1 MNNRNKKKSLPKI
14 LKKKG
19 DCMKELQ
26 NKNCL
31 ITGAAS
37 GIGRSFA
44 LLLAKEGMNLFITD
58 INVEGLEKVK
68 AEIEELGA
76 TVYSDRCDVS
86 KFEDFEIIAKKFYS
100 QLGDVDL
107 LINNAGIAIAGGI
120 ESLEIEDWKKVLDVN
135 LMSIIY
141 SNKVF
146 VPRMLERGSGH
157 IVNVSSGSGL
167 FGSSEPLPYITSK
180 FAVVGLSEALFSRL
194 KPAGINVSVI
204 VPTIIRTN
212 IWNTSE
218 IKTSPKLLEDFGMEK
233 IEKIYEE
240 LIGQI
245 SKSGMS
251 SNRAV
256 KKYIRGI
263 KKDQLYIFD
272 NKSLL
277 EILALKGRDLQEYE
291 KFLVDYQVTNTKN
304 MVEYFHK
311 HGINI
316 EDYT

>member
-1 MNNRNKKKSLPKI
+1 
-14 LKKKG
+14 
-19 DCMKELQ
+19 MKELQ

-218 IKTSPKLLEDFGMEK
+218 IKTSPKLLEDFGKEK

-272 NKSLL
+272 NKTLL

-304 MVEYFHK
+304 IVEYFHK

-316 EDYT
+316 EDYM

>member
-1 MNNRNKKKSLPKI
+1 
-14 LKKKG
+14 
-19 DCMKELQ
+19 MKELK

-44 LLLAKEGMNLFITD
+44 LALAKEGMNLYITD

-68 AEIEELGA
+68 NEIEELG
-76 TVYSDRCDVS
+76 TKVYSDRCDVS
-86 KFEDFEIIAKKFYS
+86 KFEDFKVIAEKFYS
-100 QLGDVDL
+100 KLGDVDL

-120 ESLEIEDWKKVLDVN
+120 ENLEIEDWKRVLDVN

-141 SNKVF
+141 SLKVF
-146 VPRMLERGSGH
+146 VPRMIEKGSGH
-157 IVNVSSGSGL
+157 MVNVSSGSGI

-194 KPAGINVSVI
+194 KNFGINVSVI
-204 VPTIIRTN
+204 VPTIINTD
-212 IWNTSE
+212 IWFASD
-218 IKTSPKLLEDFGMEK
+218 IKISPKLLKDFGKEK
-233 IEKIYEE
+233 IEKVYDE
-240 LIGQI
+240 LREGL
-245 SKSGMS
+245 SKLGMS
-251 SNRAV
+251 ADRAV
-256 KKYIRGI
+256 RKYIRGI
-263 KKDQLYIFD
+263 KKNQLYIFD

-291 KFLVDYQVTNTKN
+291 NFLVEFQGTNAKN
-304 MVEYFHK
+304 MMEIFHK

>member
-1 MNNRNKKKSLPKI
+1 
-14 LKKKG
+14 
-19 DCMKELQ
+19 MKELQ

-218 IKTSPKLLEDFGMEK
+218 IKTSPKLLEDFGKEK

-272 NKSLL
+272 NKTLL